1 MIMIYLFK
9 ILLTDLVKLI
19 LKHQE
24 DLHNQN
30 KKEVEDA
37 LQGHL
42 YLLLWCSVS
51 AKKDLETGFLK
62 LEKDPFLWTSESW
75 GK

>member
-1 MIMIYLFK
+1 MIRIYLFK
-9 ILLTDLVKLI
+9 ILVTDLVKLI

-37 LQGHL
+37 LQGHFISIAL
-42 YLLLWCSVS
+42 MQCVR
-51 AKKDLETGFLK
+51 KKGL
-62 LEKDPFLWTSESW
+62 
-75 GK
+75 